1 MTTLC
6 SGRLADLHAEKACHA
21 GNQVRIVLRRQIGPN
36 RDRLCEQPDASRAAG
51 VIAPS
56 SNAGCEWPG
65 CTSNRRAAV
74 MSPSVSD
81 RGPSDAGGCSH
92 RCCRGAWLCSVGA
105 SQTSGEPTDQVV
117 LFTDDRRAASR
128 PRLALRAAQPGM
140 RQPAR
145 PQRAQPCGPHG
156 CAVRPPSA
164 SGVWRLRINGAAIRD
179 GLWFEYDPCGDSA
192 GLDVGD
198 RLVDLVE
205 RSRFAD
211 HAGLAGGVQL
221 EHLA

>member
-1 MTTLC
+1 MPRKPVTPVIRFESC
-6 SGRLADLHAEKACHA
+6 CDGRLDRTGTAC
-21 GNQVRIVLRRQIGPN
+21 V
-36 RDRLCEQPDASRAAG
+36 
-51 VIAPS
+51 
-56 SNAGCEWPG
+56 
-65 CTSNRRAAV
+65 SNRTPPGGGRHCAQLKCGLRVARLHIE
-74 MSPSVSD
+74 SPS
-81 RGPSDAGGCSH
+81 RCHLAKHERPGPSDAGGWSH

-117 LFTDDRRAASR
+117 FFTDDRRAASR
-128 PRLALRAAQPGM
+128 PRLALRAAQPGR

-198 RLVDLVE
+198 RFVDLVE
-205 RSRFAD
+205 RSCFAD
-211 HAGLAGGVQL
+211 HAGLAGGVEL
-221 EHLA
+221 EYLAQIGSCADD